1 MSELHNRP
9 EQDDELSVDE
19 LEAAA
24 GGAQDVI
31 INNASGCG
39 GDYNAVPGCGG

>member
-9 EQDDELSVDE
+9 EQDDELSVEE

-24 GGAQDVI
+24 GGGPVVI
-31 INNASGCG
+31 INDADGCG
-39 GDYNAVPGCGG
+39 GDYNAVEGCGG